1 MKRKYFIYL
10 FIGFLSIIS
19 VNTYSKPLNDKVF
32 DGINK
37 EYEVQYNKAMKFVLA
52 DEYKE
57 AIPILQALKNTN
69 PENTNIDFHLG
80 VCKYYLMFDKTPAL
94 ECFNAAVV
102 SIDEKYQNTPG
113 QSKAPLEAIYFQA
126 LCNQCLG
133 NYSTAK
139 TLFESYVEKS
149 KTQKSDKKYV
159 KDAKRKIYLCQHPNF
174 VYSTEDEKIIIEQR
188 AKIPKN
194 KQNFVYKK
202 RLTKSL
208 DLMNE
213 DYIEGLIAFKEM
225 AKKYPNDPNVNYFL
239 GICLLNYTPLRQT
252 SIDYFNNA
260 EKNIIAP
267 ATSIGLACPSM
278 NQYYTAVAYQ
288 MLGNHKEAVL
298 HFENVEK
305 VYPNK
310 FMAFKPDFQE
320 KLDYSRRFLKT
331 GTDIV
336 IIDSNNVLL
345 IDSAKIAAINTT
357 NIKLNRYK
365 NNIEFKVKKDLHVIF
380 PETKPR
386 VNESG
391 TTKTSSSSSTTMVAD
406 EIYYTIQIGAGK
418 MREDYFELAP
428 DYRIFK
434 YKVSGINRYFVG
446 KYSDKNEADSKL
458 KELRSAGY
466 KDAFITQFKGKIN

>member
-1 MKRKYFIYL
+1 MKKQYLTIFLIGFFSFIYT
-10 FIGFLSIIS
+10 
-19 VNTYSKPLNDKVF
+19 NTFSKPITDKVF

-37 EYEVQYNKAMKFVLA
+37 DYEVQYNKAMKLVLA

-57 AIPILQALKNTN
+57 ALPILQALKNIN

-94 ECFNAAVV
+94 ECFNTAVK
-102 SIDEKYQNTPG
+102 SIDEKYENTPG

-139 TLFESYVEKS
+139 TLYETYIEKA
-149 KTQKSDKKYV
+149 KTQKCDKKYV

-174 VYSTEDEKIIIEQR
+174 VYSTEDEKFITEQR
-188 AKIPKN
+188 TKIPKN
-194 KQNFVYKK
+194 KQNFIYKS
-202 RLTKSL
+202 RLSKAIEV
-208 DLMNE
+208 MNE

-225 AKKYPNDPNVNYFL
+225 AKDYPNDPNVNHFL
-239 GICLLNYTPLRQT
+239 GICILNYTPLRQT
-252 SIDYFNNA
+252 SLDYFNTA

-267 ATSIGLACPSM
+267 QTAQGLSCPTM
-278 NQYYTAVAYQ
+278 NQYYMAVAYQ

-305 VYPNK
+305 VYPKK

-336 IIDSNNVLL
+336 YVDSNNVLV
-345 IDSAKIAAINTT
+345 IDSAKIATINTN
-357 NIKLNRYK
+357 NIKLNKYR
-365 NNIEFKVKKDLHVIF
+365 NNIEFKVKKDLHVIY

-386 VNESG
+386 IKESYNSN
-391 TTKTSSSSSTTMVAD
+391 TTASTTMVVN

-434 YKVSGINRYFVG
+434 YKVSGVNRYFVG
-446 KYSDKNEADSKL
+446 KYTNKQDAVVKL
-458 KELRSAGY
+458 KELKSAGY